1 MPENRKRG
9 IIQINFVQ
17 RSEVKRHTQI
27 KTQYPLIFT
36 TVRNSG
42 NVLKNKLSKYLTSK
56 KNKPSYIT
64 INRNALLICSTRIVV
79 YALNSFKLYRT
90 WTNFRLKKETLALV
104 SKLIRPSQRG
114 AGERHDRKR
123 SFLCGGSEHLFQRNW
138 SRYYSGTDTKRSN
151 NWKKLLVSNLNNCR
165 GVKESDYSTC
175 SLLSL
180 KSNSFPVGVS
190 DSVAKIMEVWY
201 TVNQY

>member
-1 MPENRKRG
+1 MPENRKRRG

-17 RSEVKRHTQI
+17 RSEVKQHTQI

-36 TVRNSG
+36 TVCNSG

-56 KNKPSYIT
+56 KNKPSYNIT
-64 INRNALLICSTRIVV
+64 IDRNALLICSIRIVV
-79 YALNSFKLYRT
+79 CALNSFKLYRT

-123 SFLCGGSEHLFQRNW
+123 SFLSGGSEHLFQRNW

-151 NWKKLLVSNLNNCR
+151 N
-165 GVKESDYSTC
+165 
-175 SLLSL
+175 
-180 KSNSFPVGVS
+180 
-190 DSVAKIMEVWY
+190 
-201 TVNQY
+201 